1 MAVRKELASFL
12 YGQAAIAA
20 LVGKRIYPLAVEP
33 DKPLPAVVFAK
44 EPHRAHEF
52 HLEGPAGYDFS
63 LIRFDAIAPTYGQ
76 AWAIANAIRDALNG
90 ESGFELSGRIVD
102 QCELID
108 SWDADER
115 DDETDALTAYVAVQ
129 LFEFMS
135 QPLG

>member
-12 YGQAAIAA
+12 YGKPAIEA
-20 LVGKRIYPLAVEP
+20 LVGRRIYPLAVEP

-44 EPHRAHEF
+44 EPHRSHEF
-52 HLEGPAGYDFS
+52 HLDGPANYDFS

-76 AWAIANAIRDALNG
+76 AWAIANAIRDVLNG

-115 DDETDALTAYVAVQ
+115 DEETDALTAYVAVQ
-129 LFEFMS
+129 LFEFMT